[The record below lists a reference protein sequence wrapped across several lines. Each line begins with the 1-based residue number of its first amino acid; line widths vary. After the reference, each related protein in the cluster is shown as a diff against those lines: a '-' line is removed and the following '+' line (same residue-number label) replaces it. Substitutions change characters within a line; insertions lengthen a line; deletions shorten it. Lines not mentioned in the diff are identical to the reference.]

1 MDNFGILLVALLVGV
16 ALGAA
21 GAWLVLRR
29 SAATVLVEDAAATE
43 RVRAAEATL
52 RSDADRAR
60 VDAAQARADLANA
73 ATEVAQAHGRVHEAK
88 AETERI
94 RALVADIRSEA
105 AAAQAEAAEHQAI
118 AAALEAK
125 VTAATAERDTAR
137 ARAEEIAADRDAL
150 VKEFKLLS
158 GQALDEQGKRADATA
173 EARLKATDQLM
184 VPIRESLAAFNDRL
198 NEVEKARVAMATELS
213 QQVKAVQFT
222 GEQLRR
228 ETNALST
235 ALRKPQ
241 VRGAW
246 GEMQLKRVAEL
257 AGMLEHCDFV
267 QQTTSTTSEDRVI
280 RPDMKVTL
288 AEGKFVYVDAK
299 VPLSAFLDA
308 QETEDIRD
316 REHHLGLFAKNVKGH
331 VDALGAKNYWKA
343 DPGTPEFVVMFVPNE
358 ALGFEALR
366 LVPDLHEY
374 ANTRNIVVATP
385 STLIAMLRS
394 IAYGWKQ
401 AKLAESAAQVSTL
414 GRELYERLGTMG
426 HNVDKLGR
434 ALGSA
439 VKAYNASVGSLE
451 TRVLV
456 TARRFRDLNVID
468 SELTELTPIDEPL
481 RQIAAPELVADAT
494 AVPAVIGRKP
504 AAVLPEVAELKR
516 GEPDLLDVI
525 DEVASGR
532 PVRTDRARGTMSG

>member
-1 MDNFGILLVALLVGV
+1 MDSISIILVALVIGLV
-16 ALGAA
+16 LGIL
-21 GAWLVLRR
+21 GTWLVLRR
-29 SAATVLVEDAAATE
+29 SAGTAQVEDAAATD
-43 RVRAAEATL
+43 RLRAAEQ
-52 RSDADRAR
+52 
-60 VDAAQARADLANA
+60 AAQAHAERARADSA
-73 ATEVAQAHGRVHEAK
+73 AAELRVSQAEIRVQEARAEAERVHRVAAEARTEVA
-88 AETERI
+88 
-94 RALVADIRSEA
+94 S
-105 AAAQAEAAEHQAI
+105 AQAEASEQSAQVAGLKAQLDAARTERD
-118 AAALEAK
+118 AAA
-125 VTAATAERDTAR
+125 
-137 ARAEEIAADRDAL
+137 ARAEEIKADRDAL

-158 GQALDEQGKRADATA
+158 GQALDEQGKKADATA

-184 VPIRESLAAFNDRL
+184 APIKESLARFNDRL
-198 NEVEKARVAMATELS
+198 TEVEKARVAMSTELS

-246 GEMQLKRVAEL
+246 GELQLKRVAEL
-257 AGMLEHCDFV
+257 AGMLEHCDFT
-267 QQTTSTTSEDRVI
+267 QQSTSTTSEDRVI
-280 RPDMKVTL
+280 RPDLKVTL

-308 QETEDIRD
+308 QEADDERD
-316 REHHLGLFAKNVKGH
+316 REHHLALFAKNVKGH

-358 ALGFEALR
+358 VLGFEALR
-366 LVPDLHEY
+366 LIPDLHEY
-374 ANTRNIVVATP
+374 ASGRNVVVATP
-385 STLIAMLRS
+385 TVLIAMLRS

-414 GRELYERLGTMG
+414 GRELYERLGRMG

-451 TRVLV
+451 TRVMV
-456 TARRFRDLNVID
+456 TARRFRDLNVTD
-468 SELTELTPIDEPL
+468 AELGELTPIEEPL
-481 RQIAAPELVADAT
+481 RQIAAPELVDDAT

-504 AAVLPEVAELKR
+504 TAALPEASALKR
-516 GEPDLLDVI
+516 AEPDLFELVAETSP
-525 DEVASGR
+525 DEVR
-532 PVRTDRARGTMSG
+532 PARHHA

>member
-1 MDNFGILLVALLVGV
+1 MDNFAILLVALLVGV
-16 ALGAA
+16 ALGAL
-21 GAWLVLRR
+21 GTWLVLRR
-29 SAATVLVEDAAATE
+29 ATGTVQDAAATE
-43 RVRAAEATL
+43 RLRAAEA
-52 RSDADRAR
+52 A
-60 VDAAQARADLANA
+60 ARADAERA
-73 ATEVAQAHGRVHEAK
+73 RADIATAEVRVGQAEIKVQEARAEAERAHRAVAEARSEVAN
-88 AETERI
+88 
-94 RALVADIRSEA
+94 
-105 AAAQAEAAEHQAI
+105 AQAEASHQSAKV
-118 AAALEAK
+118 AALTARLEA
-125 VTAATAERDTAR
+125 ALAERDTAR
-137 ARAEEIAADRDAL
+137 ARAEEIAADRDGL

-158 GQALDEQGKRADATA
+158 GAALDEQGKKADATA
-173 EARLKATDQLM
+173 ETRLKATEQLM
-184 VPIRESLAAFNDRL
+184 TPIKESLALFNERL
-198 NEVEKARVAMATELS
+198 TEVEKARVAMSTELA
-213 QQVKAVQFT
+213 QQVRAVQFT

-246 GEMQLKRVAEL
+246 GELQLKRVAEL
-257 AGMLEHCDFV
+257 AGMLEHCDFT
-267 QQTTSTTSEDRVI
+267 QQSTSTTSEDRVI
-280 RPDMKVTL
+280 RPDLKVTL

-308 QETEDIRD
+308 QETDDERD
-316 REHHLGLFAKNVKGH
+316 REHHLAQFAKNVKGH
-331 VDALGAKNYWKA
+331 VDALGGKNYWKA

-366 LVPDLHEY
+366 LIPDLHEY
-374 ANTRNIVVATP
+374 ASTRNVVVATP
-385 STLIAMLRS
+385 TVLIAMLRS

-456 TARRFRDLNVID
+456 TARRFRDLKVTEE
-468 SELTELTPIDEPL
+468 ELAAPTPIEEPL
-481 RQIAAPELVADAT
+481 RQLAAPELVEDAT
-494 AVPAVIGRKP
+494 AVPAVIGREP
-504 AAVLPEVAELKR
+504 SAALPEASELKR
-516 GEPDLLDVI
+516 SEPDLFELVT
-525 DEVASGR
+525 
-532 PVRTDRARGTMSG
+532 RTAPESAPAARRHA